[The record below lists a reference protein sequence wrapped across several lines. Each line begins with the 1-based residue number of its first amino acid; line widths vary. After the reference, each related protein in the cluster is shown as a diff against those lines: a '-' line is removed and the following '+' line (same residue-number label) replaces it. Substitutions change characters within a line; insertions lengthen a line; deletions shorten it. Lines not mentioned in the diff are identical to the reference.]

1 MGSLIWTLGH
11 STRPMETFLALLKAH
26 AIRQVVDVRAFPS
39 SARHPQFHATALTA
53 SLQQAGLAY
62 RHLPLLGGRRRSR
75 PDSINQGWRNSSFRG
90 YADYMQTEPF
100 QEGLSDLITCAE
112 DQTTAIMCAEALP
125 WRCHRSLIADELVSR
140 GWEVRHIMTPTTVH
154 LHRLTAF
161 ATREHGRLVY
171 RRPAAESG
179 PSLF

>member
-1 MGSLIWTLGH
+1 MARIIWTLGH
-11 STRPMETFLALLKAH
+11 STRPLEAFLTLLKAH
-26 AIRQVVDVRAFPS
+26 AIRQVVDVRAFPYS
-39 SARHPQFHATALTA
+39 PRYPHFHGAALTL
-53 SLQQAGLAY
+53 SLQQAGLTY
-62 RHLPLLGGRRRSR
+62 RHLPLLGGRRKSR
-75 PDSINQGWRNSSFRG
+75 PDSDNQGWRNSSFRG

-100 QEGLSDLITCAE
+100 QEGVSGLIACAE
-112 DQTTAIMCAEALP
+112 DQTTAMMCAEALP

-154 LHRLTAF
+154 LHRLTPF

-171 RRPAAESG
+171 RRPVADSD

>member
-1 MGSLIWTLGH
+1 MASLIWTLGH
-11 STRPMETFLALLKAH
+11 STRPIEAFLTLLKAH

-62 RHLPLLGGRRRSR
+62 RHLPLLGGRRKSR

-100 QEGLSDLITCAE
+100 QEGLSELITCAE
-112 DQTTAIMCAEALP
+112 DHTTAIMCAEALP
-125 WRCHRSLIADELVSR
+125 WRCHRSLIADTLVSR
-140 GWEVRHIMTPTTVH
+140 GWEVRHIMTPTTAN
-154 LHRLTAF
+154 LHRLTPF
-161 ATREHGRLVY
+161 AHIENGTLVY
-171 RRPAAESG
+171 PRPGAEPG